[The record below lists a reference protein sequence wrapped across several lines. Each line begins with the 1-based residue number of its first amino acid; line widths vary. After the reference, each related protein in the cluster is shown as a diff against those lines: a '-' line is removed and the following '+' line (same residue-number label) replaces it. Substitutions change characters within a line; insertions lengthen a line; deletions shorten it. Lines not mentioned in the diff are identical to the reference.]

1 MEKQVEFKVGNETL
15 RGSLFIPNG
24 NGPFPGV
31 LFYHGRGSSRK
42 RYLEISK
49 RLADRGFMALAF
61 DFRGCGESDGKFEN
75 QTQRM
80 GTEDARAG
88 LEFILG
94 QNVDRNR
101 VGIMGT
107 SFGGFV
113 TGLIIPDFD
122 FVKSIVLRV
131 PAVYPDEI
139 LDIHVIN
146 ISEYSNINRERWAS
160 SAAFK
165 GIATFKGDLLVIQSE
180 KDEVVDPWI
189 VQKYFDDASNT
200 RQRKL
205 VVQKGAGHSLLDD
218 PSLLEQFYE
227 LTFDWFIKTL

>member
-1 MEKQVEFKVGNETL
+1 MEKQVEFKVGNEIL
-15 RGSLFIPNG
+15 QGSLFIPNG

-31 LFYHGRGSSRK
+31 VFYHGRGSSRK

-49 RLADRGFMALAF
+49 RLADRGFTALAF
-61 DFRGCGESDGKFEN
+61 DFRGCGESDGKFEDK
-75 QTQRM
+75 TQRM

-101 VGIMGT
+101 IGIMGT

-113 TGLIIPDFD
+113 TALIIPDFS

-131 PAVYPDEI
+131 PAIYPDEI

-146 ISEYSNINRERWAS
+146 ISDYSNIDRERWES

-165 GIATFKGDLLVIQSE
+165 GITTFKGDLLVIQSE

-189 VQKYFDDASNT
+189 VQKYFNDANKT

-205 VVQKGAGHSLLDD
+205 VIQKGAGHNLRENK
-218 PSLLEQFYE
+218 PALEEFYKI
-227 LTFDWFIKTL
+227 TFDWFIKTL